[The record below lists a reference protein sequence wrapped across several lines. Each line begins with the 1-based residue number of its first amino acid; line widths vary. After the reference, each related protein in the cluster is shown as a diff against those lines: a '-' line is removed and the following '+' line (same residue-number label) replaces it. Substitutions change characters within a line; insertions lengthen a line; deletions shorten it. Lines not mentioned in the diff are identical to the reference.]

1 MARSQEPWYNGTTA
15 RTKRGYH
22 GCSRIKSTHVYPSF
36 NNPTI
41 HNTTPLHLTR
51 QHDDMSQSIQ
61 NTIPISRMM
70 APRLF
75 VASPFLS
82 TMRMGRISR
91 ALPSTPW
98 VPPRSLVG
106 GVATIECWRWIGAAG
121 PRSGPE
127 SKEDGEWIVAAGPRS
142 GHESIGHDEFTV
154 MGHDP
159 RISPGLWRSVGI
171 HGMGSTLCL

>member
-1 MARSQEPWYNGTTA
+1 MVAA
-15 RTKRGYH
+15 
-22 GCSRIKSTHVYPSF
+22 KSTHVYPSF

-61 NTIPISRMM
+61 NTIPISRTM

-91 ALPSTPW
+91 ALPSNPW

-127 SKEDGEWIVAAGPRS
+127 SREAGKWIVAAGPRS
-142 GHESIGHDEFTV
+142 GHESIEYVDFV
-154 MGHDP
+154 IYILYNF
-159 RISPGLWRSVGI
+159 ISKSAYASAKEVRDAQYDRRV
-171 HGMGSTLCL
+171 CE